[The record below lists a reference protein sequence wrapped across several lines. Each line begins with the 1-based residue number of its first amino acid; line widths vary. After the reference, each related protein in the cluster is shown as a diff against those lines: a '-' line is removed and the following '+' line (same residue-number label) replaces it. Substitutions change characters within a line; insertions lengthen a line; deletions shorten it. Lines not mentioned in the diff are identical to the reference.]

1 MANNLTAFTPIKYSL
16 RLVELL
22 YNKTLYN
29 SITNT
34 NYEGEIKEA
43 GDRVRVRTAARIA
56 LTDYTKGQTLVKQD
70 LNPTSEDLIVDQQ
83 KYFSFGVDDVDAIQ
97 NDVKAIEEYA
107 MNTKNDMS
115 EVIDANILSY
125 GVKNVLGSNMVGTTY
140 ATGTVAVAVTT
151 GVVTGVGTTF
161 TAGMVGGIFQVAGI
175 NTTVNGVT
183 VQKSFL
189 VTAFTSTTSITIK
202 DLDGVA
208 YTGGTIG
215 AGAVYSISGA
225 VALALTSANI
235 YQYLVSLRTAL
246 GKTLCP
252 KAGRFIV
259 VNAQFEGLLMQATQF
274 IPAVQTAYNDVVK
287 EGLIGKIAGFEVFT
301 SELIPGDNT
310 TGYFFLAGTKDYL
323 ALAMQILKTSV
334 VPSEAD
340 PNSFVSTCKG
350 LLVYG
355 RKVFDGARMKGAVL
369 RATLA

>member
-1 MANNLTAFTPIKYSL
+1 MTQSLAAFTPIKYSL
-16 RLVELL
+16 KLVELL
-22 YNKTLYN
+22 YNQTLYP

-43 GDRVRVRTAARIA
+43 GDRVRVRTAARIT
-56 LTDYTKGQTLVKQD
+56 LSDYTKGMTLVKQD
-70 LNPTSEDLIVDQQ
+70 LNPTYEDMNIDQL

-97 NDVKAIEEYA
+97 NDIKAIEEYA
-107 MNTKNDMS
+107 SNTKNDMS

-125 GVKNVLGSNMVGTTY
+125 AVKNVNSANMIGTAY
-140 ATGTVAVAVTT
+140 ATGTAAVAATT
-151 GVVTGVGTTF
+151 GVVTGTGTTF
-161 TAGMVGGIFQVAGI
+161 TAGMVGGIFTITGLTA
-175 NTTVNGVT
+175 
-183 VQKSFL
+183 SYL
-189 VTAFTSTTSITIK
+189 VTAYTSGTSITIK

-208 YTGGTIG
+208 YTGGAVSATTYSI
-215 AGAVYSISGA
+215 AGATAIS
-225 VALALTSANI
+225 LTSSNV
-235 YQYLVSLRTAL
+235 YQYIVSLRTAL
-246 GKTLCP
+246 GKSLCP

-259 VNAQFEGLLMQATQF
+259 VNSQFEGLLLQASQF

-301 SELIPGDNT
+301 SELIPGDNS
-310 TGYFFLAGTKDYL
+310 TGYFFLAGVKDYM
-323 ALAMQILKTSV
+323 AFACQVMKTSV

-355 RKVFDGARMKGAVL
+355 RKVFAGTRAKGAVL